1 MLLNSKQP
9 FRCITGEKLYQ
20 REKRKIQITCTL
32 VRIAP
37 IEIIEVNA
45 PPVAQAMSF
54 KGQLISE
61 RNFGVFKS
69 PKKRAKFLNDFC
81 PSI

>member
-1 MLLNSKQP
+1 M
-9 FRCITGEKLYQ
+9 
-20 REKRKIQITCTL
+20 
-32 VRIAP
+32 RIAP

-61 RNFGVFKS
+61 RNFGVFNS
-69 PKKRAKFLNDFC
+69 PKKEPNSWMISALASKMGKIK
-81 PSI
+81 SINALYLSIMYP

>member
-1 MLLNSKQP
+1 M
-9 FRCITGEKLYQ
+9 
-20 REKRKIQITCTL
+20 
-32 VRIAP
+32 RIAP

-61 RNFGVFKS
+61 RNFDVFKS
-69 PKKRAKFLNDFC
+69 PQKRTKLLNDFS
-81 PSI
+81 PVL

>member
-1 MLLNSKQP
+1 MISK
-9 FRCITGEKLYQ
+9 
-20 REKRKIQITCTL
+20 REKKIQITCTL

-54 KGQLISE
+54 KDQLISE
-61 RNFGVFKS
+61 RNVFNS
-69 PKKRAKFLNDFC
+69 QKKRTKFLIDFC
-81 PSI
+81 PSL